1 MFDLTTGLFKPYHK
15 TKNIPQYVN
24 TKSNHLPS
32 ILKEMP
38 KFVSQCLSSTSFNEQ
53 IFNAAAPF
61 YNGILDKCG
70 YSEKLTFEKELYTMT
85 E

>member
-1 MFDLTTGLFKPYHK
+1 
-15 TKNIPQYVN
+15 
-24 TKSNHLPS
+24 
-32 ILKEMP
+32 MP
-38 KFVSQCLSSTSFNEQ
+38 KFVSQCLSSTSCNEQ

-61 YNGILDKCG
+61 YNGILDKCE